1 MLMWLTT
8 STFFVILVAKSRYVI
23 NIHTFCMDYMKL
35 FAALKKNCKNI
46 QCSDCIDHSVLIN
59 YNMDVT

>member
-8 STFFVILVAKSRYVI
+8 STFFVMLVDKSRYVI

-35 FAALKKNCKNI
+35 FAALKMHKKKK
-46 QCSDCIDHSVLIN
+46 VK
-59 YNMDVT
+59 